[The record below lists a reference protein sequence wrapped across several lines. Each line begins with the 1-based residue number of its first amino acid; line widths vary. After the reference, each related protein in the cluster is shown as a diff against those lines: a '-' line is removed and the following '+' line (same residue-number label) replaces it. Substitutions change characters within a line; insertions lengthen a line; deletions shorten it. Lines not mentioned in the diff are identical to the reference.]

1 MSGHGKRYRSSLEAQ
16 PVPGAPLPI
25 PQAVAVLR
33 KYKPAKF
40 DETVELSMRLGI
52 DPKQADQLV
61 RGSFSMPRG
70 LGKTVRVI
78 VFAGDAAA
86 KEARDAGALEV
97 GGDDLIKKVAE
108 GWLDFDVAVAHPEM
122 MAKVGRL
129 GKVLGPQGK
138 MPSPKSGTVTPKV
151 GEAVKAFQAGK
162 IEYRNDDS
170 GNLHVPVGKRSFPD
184 DALVENL
191 KAFSGHILANR
202 PAGVKGTF
210 LHGAAISLTMSPSV
224 KVVL

>member
-1 MSGHGKRYRSSLEAQ
+1 MTHGKRYRASLEAR
-16 PVPGAPLPI
+16 GTDAASPI
-25 PQAVAVLR
+25 PEAVKALR
-33 KYKPAKF
+33 RFSPAKF
-40 DETVELSMRLGI
+40 DETVELAMRLGI

-61 RGSFSMPRG
+61 RGAFTMPRG
-70 LGKTVRVI
+70 LGKKVRVI
-78 VFAGDAAA
+78 VFAGEAASQ
-86 KEARDAGALEV
+86 EARAAGAIEA

-122 MAKVGRL
+122 MGKVGRL

-151 GEAVKAFQAGK
+151 ADAVKAFQAGK
-162 IEYRNDDS
+162 LEYRNDDS

-184 DALVENL
+184 DALVENVS
-191 KAFSGHILANR
+191 AFAEHIQSSR

-210 LHGAAISLTMSPSV
+210 VKSVSLKLTMSPAV
-224 KVVL
+224 KVSL